1 MTATG
6 QKYVY
11 DFQQDPFLKIARRKD
26 ERIEAE
32 HFCGA
37 DEFRRCQ
44 ELWARKGE
52 RGKKRGKGSIL
63 MSEMTPFPFSLP
75 AINGEG
81 SPLPHNGDVLEKF
94 VKNEF

>member
-1 MTATG
+1 VESALQDFCIFSVTARIAQSQKRKRRRKFGIWLAPNEFGWDAVTATG

-44 ELWARKGE
+44 ELWARKAL
-52 RGKKRGKGSIL
+52 SW
-63 MSEMTPFPFSLP
+63 S
-75 AINGEG
+75 N
-81 SPLPHNGDVLEKF
+81 
-94 VKNEF
+94 